1 MKGCTEI
8 LVGAQ
13 WGDEG
18 KGRVVDALAGKT
30 DVIVR
35 YQGGANAGHTVIVG
49 SEKHVF
55 HLLPSGMLYTGKLCI
70 IGNGV
75 VVDPGQL
82 LFELGE
88 LQAQGKD
95 RARLVVSRD
104 AHVVLPYHKVLDG
117 ADEAFRGKER
127 AIGTTKR
134 GIGPCYVD
142 KYNRM
147 GITMGDLANP
157 EILREKLSQNVNMK
171 NMLLTRIYGMTPLP
185 FDSMYQEALE
195 WGAKLAP
202 YLGDASLEVHKALEK
217 GKGVLLEGAQGTL
230 LDVDFGTY
238 PYVTS
243 SNPTAAGGC
252 IGAGVG
258 PTRISRV
265 IGVVKA
271 YCTRVGEGPFPTE
284 DFGEWGE
291 YLRVKGGEFGATTG
305 RPRRCGWLDMVALR
319 YAVRINGLGVLA
331 LTKLDVLSGLEEI
344 QVALE
349 YSVDGTT
356 CGEFTPSA
364 SFLESAEPLYTS
376 LPGWKEDISGCRS
389 FEELPQE
396 AQNYVRFIEEQAG
409 VPVGLIG
416 VGPGREETILRGF

>member
-1 MKGCTEI
+1 VKGCTEI
-8 LVGAQ
+8 LIGAQ

-75 VVDPGQL
+75 VVDPEQL
-82 LFELGE
+82 LLELQE

-147 GITMGDLANP
+147 GITMGDLVKP
-157 EILREKLSQNVNMK
+157 EVLREKLSQNVNLK

-185 FDSMYQEALE
+185 FESIYQEALE

-202 YLGDASLEVHKALEK
+202 YLGDASLEVHKALEE

-252 IGAGVG
+252 IGSGVG

-284 DFGEWGE
+284 DFGEWGD
-291 YLRVKGGEFGATTG
+291 YLRDKGGEFGATTG

-349 YSVDGTT
+349 YSLEGKQYR
-356 CGEFTPSA
+356 EFTPSA
-364 SFLESAEPLYTS
+364 SFLENVEPRYVS
-376 LPGWKEDISGCRS
+376 LPGWQEDISKCRS

-396 AQNYVRFIEEQAG
+396 AQNYVKFIEEHAE

-416 VGPGREETILRGF
+416 VGPGREETILRNF

>member
-1 MKGCTEI
+1 MSGRTEI

-18 KGRVVDALAGKT
+18 KGRVVDALAGRC

-35 YQGGANAGHTVIVG
+35 YQGGANAGHTVIVE
-49 SEKHVF
+49 SDKYVF

-75 VVDPGQL
+75 VVDPEQL
-82 LFELGE
+82 LLELGE

-95 RARLVVSRD
+95 RARLLLSRD
-104 AHVVLPYHKVLDG
+104 AHVVFPYHKVLDG
-117 ADEAFRGKER
+117 ADESFRGREN

-147 GITMGDLANP
+147 GITTNP
-157 EILREKLSQNVNMK
+157 DILREKLSQNLNLK

-185 FDSMYQEALE
+185 FDSMYQNALE
-195 WGAKLAP
+195 WGSKLAP
-202 YLGDASLEVHKALEK
+202 YLGDSSLEVQKALEE

-258 PTRISRV
+258 PTRIDRV

-284 DFGEWGE
+284 DFGEQGE
-291 YLRVKGGEFGATTG
+291 RLRTNGGEFGATTG

-319 YAVRINGLGVLA
+319 YAARINGLGVLA
-331 LTKLDVLSGLEEI
+331 LTKLDVLSGFQEI

-349 YSVDGTT
+349 YRMEEKGYR
-356 CGEFTPSA
+356 EFIPSA
-364 SFLESAEPLYTS
+364 SFLEKVEPLYTS
-376 LPGWKEDISGCRS
+376 LPGWQEDISECRS
-389 FEELPQE
+389 FEDLPRE
-396 AQNYVRFIEEQAG
+396 AQNYVRFIAEHSG

-416 VGPGREETILRGF
+416 VGPGREQTILRNF

>member
-1 MKGCTEI
+1 VKGCTEI
-8 LVGAQ
+8 LIGAQ

-75 VVDPGQL
+75 VVDPEQL
-82 LFELGE
+82 LLELQE

-147 GITMGDLANP
+147 GITMGDLVKP
-157 EILREKLSQNVNMK
+157 EVLREKLSQNVNLK

-185 FDSMYQEALE
+185 FESIYQEALE

-202 YLGDASLEVHKALEK
+202 YLGDASLEVHKALEE

-252 IGAGVG
+252 IGSGVG

-284 DFGEWGE
+284 DFGEWGD
-291 YLRVKGGEFGATTG
+291 YLRDKGGEFGATTG

-349 YSVDGTT
+349 YSLEGKQYR
-356 CGEFTPSA
+356 EFTPSA
-364 SFLESAEPLYTS
+364 SFLENVEPRYVS
-376 LPGWKEDISGCRS
+376 LPGWQEDISKCRS

-396 AQNYVRFIEEQAG
+396 AQNYVKFIEEHAE

-416 VGPGREETILRGF
+416 VGPGREETILRDF